1 MSVRSSLCLASRLS
15 AAVLSLPTPAGWK
28 SPCTSTHPPEPL
40 SVSTSDAKWSH
51 VSGGVWVRWGLG
63 ADREDAA
70 IVQRPGGRGQRSGRA
85 GPNVHATGFGPT
97 GTLDHVV
104 RRPADWL
111 DWLFRVGLG
120 IKGLDGLL
128 ELTGGVLLLVTSEAT
143 LAGWVTALTQHELS
157 EDPGDLVATSL
168 QDAVSG
174 LSGSAGTF
182 AAWYLLGHG
191 VVKVVLVAAVLSNR
205 LWAYPWM
212 IAFLVLFIA
221 YQAYRFALGPS
232 IGLALLTAFD
242 VLIVWLTYREYGRQR
257 SRPPARDHR

>member
-1 MSVRSSLCLASRLS
+1 MHQHTPPG
-15 AAVLSLPTPAGWK
+15 AVVGLDQRREVV
-28 SPCTSTHPPEPL
+28 PC
-40 SVSTSDAKWSH
+40 
-51 VSGGVWVRWGLG
+51 VRWGPG

-157 EDPGDLVATSL
+157 EDPCDLVATSL

-174 LSGSAGTF
+174 LSGSAR
-182 AAWYLLGHG
+182 AAT
-191 VVKVVLVAAVLSNR
+191 R
-205 LWAYPWM
+205 
-212 IAFLVLFIA
+212 AF
-221 YQAYRFALGPS
+221 P
-232 IGLALLTAFD
+232 
-242 VLIVWLTYREYGRQR
+242 IV
-257 SRPPARDHR
+257 PM